1 MMHLKKAGGGESNS
15 LDLPVMRNLEPYGV
29 LVTAAVSEAIQEY
42 IRLLMHWNRR
52 IALTSLTDAEEILR
66 FHFGESLF
74 AWHAV
79 PIENGRLADVG
90 TGAGFPGLALKLFRP
105 GLHVTLL
112 ESNAKKCAF
121 LREVVRTLSLT
132 EVEVVRQ
139 RFEDCA
145 VPGPKFDFIASRAL
159 GGLDPLLS
167 WSLSVLGDYGRVV
180 LWVGLQ
186 DARRISR
193 VEGWTW
199 REPIAIPG
207 TKKRMLLIGERSL
220 SL

>member
-1 MMHLKKAGGGESNS
+1 MMHRKKEDGGESNS
-15 LDLPVMRNLEPYGV
+15 LDLRVMQSLEPYGV
-29 LVTAAVSEAIQEY
+29 PVTAGVSEAIQEY
-42 IRLLMHWNRR
+42 VRLLMHWNRR
-52 IALTSLTDAEEILR
+52 IALTALTDAEEILR

-74 AWHAV
+74 ASHAV
-79 PIENGRLADVG
+79 PIEIGRLADVG

-139 RFEDCA
+139 RFEDYA
-145 VPGPKFDFIASRAL
+145 MRGPKFDFIASRAL
-159 GGLDPLLS
+159 GGFDALLS
-167 WSLSVLGDYGRVV
+167 WSLSALADYGRVV

-186 DARRISR
+186 DAGRISM
-193 VEGWTW
+193 VERWTW
-199 REPIAIPG
+199 QEPIAIPG
-207 TKKRMLLIGERSL
+207 TKKRMLLMGERSL
-220 SL
+220 NL

>member
-1 MMHLKKAGGGESNS
+1 MMHRKKGGSGESNS
-15 LDLPVMRNLEPYGV
+15 LDLPVMQSLGPYGV
-29 LVTAAVSEAIQEY
+29 LMPSGVGEATREY
-42 IRLLMHWNRR
+42 IRLLIHWNRR
-52 IALTSLTDAEEILR
+52 IALTALTDPEEILR

-74 AWHAV
+74 AAHAV

-105 GLHVTLL
+105 DLHVTLL

-132 EVEVVRQ
+132 GVEVVRQ
-139 RFEDCA
+139 RFEDYA
-145 VPGPKFDFIASRAL
+145 ARGPKFDFVASRAL
-159 GGLDPLLS
+159 GGFDALLS
-167 WSLSVLGDYGRVV
+167 WSLSALADYGRVV

-186 DARRISR
+186 DARRIST

-199 REPIAIPG
+199 QEPIAIPG
-207 TKKRMLLIGERSL
+207 TKTRMLLVGERSL